1 MPIYEYRCQE
11 CRRRVEVL
19 VKSISAAAT
28 TPSCPRCGSDQLH
41 RLVSRVTVIKSW
53 GSSLLDGGMESYGD
67 VDEEDPQAMQE
78 WMRRLRGEAGDDSGD
93 LSELDMLDLGIA
105 PDEGD
110 HFHDHG
116 HD

>member
-1 MPIYEYRCQE
+1 M
-11 CRRRVEVL
+11 EVL
-19 VKSISAAAT
+19 VKSISAAPT
-28 TPSCPRCGSDQLH
+28 TPTCPRCGSERLQ

-67 VDEEDPQAMQE
+67 VDEENPEAMQE

-105 PDEGD
+105 PDDDGG
-110 HFHDHG
+110 HFHD
-116 HD
+116 DN